1 MRVISTDN
9 KKFNNK
15 LENLLDKRKK
25 KLKSNLSSV
34 SKIIQDVKKNGDKA
48 LLKYEKKFNKNKII
62 VPSVSQ
68 ISQSIRSLD
77 KKVKLAIDLAYKRI
91 YKFHSLQKFK
101 NISYEDNLKNKLEYK
116 YLPINVPEPHA

>member
-1 MRVISTDN
+1 MRVISTDDKN
-9 KKFNNK
+9 FNNK

-68 ISQSIRSLD
+68 ISQSIIQY
-77 KKVKLAIDLAYKRI
+77 KETLANQHYQI
-91 YKFHSLQKFK
+91 
-101 NISYEDNLKNKLEYK
+101 
-116 YLPINVPEPHA
+116 